1 MLVVHASE
9 YIYIYICLISHKYA
23 LFVVLACEY
32 IYICIYVCAC
42 MYIRVCV
49 LCVCVCVCVCV
60 HVHLHEICDAIY
72 PDYNFSSEG
81 SLENLSMHLVKWQ
94 RTDDVTPPPRRML
107 CTQVNLVMPRPHG
120 ISATCVV
127 ILSLEN
133 VIIVSIEND
142 DVLLGWTETLS
153 KCLTFSAS
161 VSNTVIFQNITR
173 FNTVLNLTCVFVY
186 LCVQIYQLPTQDLMM
201 KIIV

>member
-1 MLVVHASE
+1 M
-9 YIYIYICLISHKYA
+9 
-23 LFVVLACEY
+23 
-32 IYICIYVCAC
+32 YVYTCVC
-42 MYIRVCV
+42 VVCV
-49 LCVCVCVCVCV
+49 LCVCV
-60 HVHLHEICDAIY
+60 HVHLHKICDAIH

-107 CTQVNLVMPRPHG
+107 CTQVNLAMPRPHW

-133 VIIVSIEND
+133 VIIVAIEND

-161 VSNTVIFQNITR
+161 VSNTVIFQNITKC
-173 FNTVLNLTCVFVY
+173 NTVLNLTCVFVY

-201 KIIV
+201 KMIV